1 MKGAFNHFQTL
12 NALKTRKDLSMILF
26 GESLNVISN
35 VIGKEFKE
43 PDPAKR
49 NPEPIQKEVI
59 EQKEK
64 GMDYIDINLGPAKK
78 FGTELMP
85 WVVNVVQ
92 EAVPGMPLL
101 LDSSNIDAIEAGLKV
116 AKPAD
121 KPHIVNS
128 IMARPERYEIM
139 VPMTAKYDAD
149 FVALM
154 WGPEGLP
161 RDENERAALA
171 VELLYFANEAGIPNE
186 KIWVD
191 GIVTPVNIQQPQAIS
206 LMEFQGMLQD
216 IAPGARS
223 TCGLSNISNGPPNH
237 LRPILN
243 QTYMVMLQ
251 KYGMESVISDPLDIQ
266 LTAIAKGQRQDIVDL
281 IYGIMDG
288 NQPDM
293 ASLDKEMQD
302 YAKTV
307 NVILGN
313 TLYSDSWLEL

>member
-1 MKGAFNHFQTL
+1 
-12 NALKTRKDLSMILF
+12 
-26 GESLNVISN
+26 
-35 VIGKEFKE
+35 
-43 PDPAKR
+43 
-49 NPEPIQKEVI
+49 
-59 EQKEK
+59 
-64 GMDYIDINLGPAKK
+64 
-78 FGTELMP
+78 
-85 WVVNVVQ
+85 
-92 EAVPGMPLL
+92 MPLL

-128 IMARPERYEIM
+128 IMARPERYEKM
-139 VPMTAKYDAD
+139 VPMTAQYDAD

-206 LMEFQGMLQD
+206 LMQFQGMLQD

-251 KYGMESVISDPLDIQ
+251 KYGMESVISDPLDEQ
-266 LTAIAKGQRQDIVDL
+266 LTAIAKGKRQDIVDL
-281 IYGIMDG
+281 VYGIMDG
-288 NQPDM
+288 NQPDI
-293 ASLDKEMQD
+293 ASLDKEMAD